1 MRHPL
6 ARALLLAAALLPLL
20 GGPAAAYPYLATR
33 PIESVLSGPTDASL
47 GALLYNPAALR
58 LLEGN
63 HAHFFGGGHGYLGSY
78 RRAAPLPPGFAP
90 GQTAAEP
97 APAADIRWFNPSGL
111 AAVSS
116 DLGSDSVTLA
126 LGLSIPYVDQ
136 TRYAEGDDPDALGRL
151 TTRYHAVRQATY
163 SMWGSV
169 GVALRVTSWF
179 YLGGNFNFGWTHA
192 RWRAL
197 RDPDP
202 AARDGFTCAGTGPC
216 ESFSRRLDLQ
226 VNVSDFGYGFSTGVL
241 ILPPG
246 LEDRLFIGAS
256 YLSPLFSGLG
266 TQVPLS
272 SDPQISSFCTP
283 ESQDEADPGRRGVRV
298 SGLPADDPTVG
309 RRVCHGAAQLLL
321 SFPHVV
327 YLGARVRAPLLPARR
342 GPRHLEINTW
352 LRLSIPDRNRTDPEL
367 LVERRALSAFDV
379 PGRQVLPLSRQP
391 AVAVQ
396 ADIRQLW
403 PRLELAQGLLYES
416 ARSAEAAVSPANV
429 ESHKIDVSVTGRVR
443 LHPVLW
449 LSATAG
455 LTSFLFGDQAG
466 AGFRAEQAAA
476 CRPTY
481 DITSQACQD
490 VQDGWARPTAAGR
503 YDLFVLHGGVGLEI
517 RR

>member
-1 MRHPL
+1 M
-6 ARALLLAAALLPLL
+6 LLPLL
-20 GGPAAAYPYLATR
+20 TGPASAYPYLATR

-63 HAHFFGGGHGYLGSY
+63 HAHFFGGGHGYLGSFQ
-78 RRAAPLPPGFAP
+78 RAAPLPPGFAP
-90 GQTAAEP
+90 GQTMERP

-126 LGLSIPYVDQ
+126 LGLSIPFVDQ
-136 TRYAEGDDPDALGRL
+136 TRYAEGDDPAALGDL
-151 TTRYHAVRQATY
+151 TTRYHAVRHATY
-163 SMWGSV
+163 SMWGHV

-192 RWRAL
+192 RWRSL

-202 AARDGFTCAGTGPC
+202 NTRDGLTCAGSGPC
-216 ESFSRRLDLQ
+216 ESFARRLDQQ

-256 YLSPLFSGLG
+256 YTSPLFSGLG
-266 TQVPLS
+266 TQVPLTSDAQS
-272 SDPQISSFCTP
+272 SPPCSP
-283 ESQDEADPGRRGVRV
+283 ESKDEVDPGRRGVRV
-298 SGLPADDPTVG
+298 SGPGKDERL
-309 RRVCHGAAQLLL
+309 VCHGAAQLLL

-327 YLGARVRAPLLPARR
+327 YLGARARVPLPQRSR
-342 GPRHLEINTW
+342 SGPRRLEINSW
-352 LRLSIPDRNRTDPEL
+352 VRLSIPERNRVDPEL
-367 LVERRALSAFDV
+367 LIERRALSSFDL
-379 PGRQVLPLSRQP
+379 PGRQVLPFARQT

-396 ADIRQLW
+396 ADVRQLW
-403 PRLELAQGLLYES
+403 QRLELAQGLLYES
-416 ARSAEAAVSPANV
+416 ARSAEVAVSPANL

-443 LHPVLW
+443 LLPWLW

-455 LTSFLFGDQAG
+455 FTSFLFGGQAG
-466 AGFRAEQAAA
+466 AGFRPEQAAA

-490 VQDGWARPTAAGR
+490 VQDGWAQPTAAGR
-503 YDLFVLHGGVGLEI
+503 YDLFVLHGGVGLEF